1 MHRSRGPWVGWGSPE
16 DGDTQFLPPGTEG
29 PQLEPAGGS
38 GSSALGPGAR
48 HARDMNVTEAT
59 SPSRRRPPGRLGFPS
74 APLLAMCSLPL
85 VKVVSARDPYLRSLP
100 PLISQYPEEA
110 KPETGKTP

>member
-1 MHRSRGPWVGWGSPE
+1 MATLSSCRPGRRGRSWSRLAGAAAQPWARGV
-16 DGDTQFLPPGTEG
+16 
-29 PQLEPAGGS
+29 
-38 GSSALGPGAR
+38 R